1 MAGRSHVRRI
11 LVLALTAPLV
21 FVSLVG
27 CKEVETTKAA
37 GYQPATVEET
47 GDGGV
52 VVTFTQEGADRLGLQ
67 TEIVRR
73 QGDDVVVPYAA
84 LIYDPTG
91 GTWVYRADDGLTYQR
106 VEVVVDR
113 ADGDQAYVSEGID
126 AGVDVVTTGSTEVYG
141 TELGMD
147 GSH

>member
-1 MAGRSHVRRI
+1 MVANPGARRLI
-11 LVLALTAPLV
+11 GVALIVPLLV
-21 FVSLVG
+21 VSLVG

-37 GYQPATVEET
+37 GYQPVTLAESD
-47 GDGGV
+47 DGGV

-67 TEIVRR
+67 TASVRR
-73 QGDDVVVPYAA
+73 QGRDLVVPYAA

-91 GTWVYRADDGLTYQR
+91 AAWVYRADGGLTYQR

-113 ADGDQAYVSEGID
+113 AVGDHAYLSDGLDDGAE
-126 AGVDVVTTGSTEVYG
+126 VVTVGSTEVYG
-141 TELGMD
+141 AELGID